1 MSDAASRWGLPEGFA
16 PVLMPL
22 PDEIKSQMRP
32 LLRANEPVIIALG
45 NEGDSLF
52 LVATTE
58 RVFSVRS
65 GITAGTSGLQVRE
78 YSYQEIADLKML
90 QSPLNVKITLS
101 FHSRDGRKAESG
113 ARAKQ
118 WKLYTDQLMPFETA
132 RGVQAFGALQKVWV
146 HKTRPELYE
155 ES

>member
-1 MSDAASRWGLPEGFA
+1 MSDAASRWGLPPGFA

-22 PDEIKSQMRP
+22 PDEVKGALRP
-32 LLRANEPVIIALG
+32 RFQPNEPVIITLG

-52 LVATTE
+52 LIATTE

-65 GITAGTSGLQVRE
+65 GITAGTSGLQIRE
-78 YSYQEIADLKML
+78 YSYAEIADLKML

-101 FHSRDGRKAESG
+101 FHSRDGRKPESG

-118 WKLYTDQLMPFETA
+118 WKLHTDQLMPFETA
-132 RGVQAFGALQKVWV
+132 RGVQAFDALQNVWI
-146 HKTRPELYE
+146 HKTRGELYGA
-155 ES
+155 